1 MMRDA
6 GFARASEFPDGALV
20 SHPFHI
26 ARWPVVGKPLEVPAG
41 HRAVLTGSDGGVRV
55 LKEGFQS
62 LQGLPCGLYMAQWV
76 DVRRRHLEVPAVRAL
91 TRDGWQAGVQASLEY
106 RARSPRAVVQIDD
119 PIKALR
125 EAAVFAITS
134 AIKTVSHDLLI
145 GTSDRSN
152 GSHEAVAA
160 RIQRQLQARLRG
172 SGLQVVNVFVGQPDG
187 DERRLEIKRQSQ
199 IDGTQFDAEQKAL
212 ARKMELE
219 HERQALAVLEAE
231 TRRKQAEE
239 EQKIRLEQARIEA
252 QVTRLVQGVREW
264 ETRLQLVPDLSRQR
278 HEQILEAIKT
288 HGHILGKM
296 AELGNL
302 EVVGVSSR
310 RRPEEL
316 GLDRLEGV
324 LVQGLANLQALLA
337 QGSPALTWD
346 GVGDGQ
352 ESGVPLLFCLAN
364 EINAL
369 STVEGWAWTHL
380 EPDKN
385 GGLCLKARLN
395 GITLE
400 ISCRPDFPASRPE
413 IVVSA
418 NGHHRVPF
426 LFPWS
431 ESRSLKNL
439 VQEIAQRF
447 SGAASTSDDAP
458 IAPAA

>member
-1 MMRDA
+1 MIRDA

-20 SHPFHI
+20 SRPFRI

-41 HRAVLTGSDGGVRV
+41 HRAVLTGPDGGVRV
-55 LKEGFQS
+55 LKDGFQS

-91 TRDGWQAGVQASLEY
+91 TRDGWQAGIQVSLEY
-106 RARSPRAVVQIDD
+106 RVRSPCAVVQIDD

-134 AIKTVSHDLLI
+134 TIKTVPHDLLI

-152 GSHEAVAA
+152 GSHEAVAV
-160 RIQRQLQARLRG
+160 RIQRQLQARLRD

-187 DERRLEIKRQSQ
+187 DERRLEINRQSQ
-199 IDGTQFDAEQKAL
+199 IDNTQFDAEQKAL
-212 ARKMELE
+212 VRKTELE
-219 HERQALAVLEAE
+219 RERQALAVLEAE

-239 EQKIRLEQARIEA
+239 EQKIRLEQARIET
-252 QVTRLVQGVREW
+252 QVTRLVRGVREW
-264 ETRLQLVPDLSRQR
+264 ETYLQLVPDLSRQR

-296 AELGNL
+296 AELGSL
-302 EVVGVSSR
+302 ETVGVSSR

-316 GLDRLEGV
+316 GLDRLAGV
-324 LVQGLANLQALLA
+324 LVQGLANLQALPA
-337 QGSPALTWD
+337 QETPALTWD
-346 GVGDGQ
+346 GVGNGQ
-352 ESGVPLLFCLAN
+352 ESDVPLLVCLAN
-364 EINAL
+364 EIDAL

-380 EPDKN
+380 EPDKD
-385 GGLCLKARLN
+385 GGFYLEARLN

-400 ISCRPDFPASRPE
+400 IFCRPDFPTSRPE
-413 IVVSA
+413 IFVSA
-418 NGHHRVPF
+418 SGHRRVPF
-426 LFPWS
+426 LSLCP
-431 ESRSLKNL
+431 ESRSLKKL

-447 SGAASTSDDAP
+447 SGVALASDDTP
-458 IAPAA
+458 SAPAA